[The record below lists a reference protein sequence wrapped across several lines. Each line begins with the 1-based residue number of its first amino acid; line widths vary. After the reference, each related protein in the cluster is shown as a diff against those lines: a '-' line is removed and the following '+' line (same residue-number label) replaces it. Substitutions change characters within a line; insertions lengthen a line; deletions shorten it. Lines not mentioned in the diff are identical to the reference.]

1 MVSESIRFH
10 LDENIDPDVAKA
22 LRLRGIEVTTTQEM
36 NLLGQPD
43 DVQFDFV
50 CRQQRVLVTHDTD
63 FLRLAIQNNTHWGIA
78 FCQKGTR
85 SIGEII
91 RSLILIYEVFTA
103 SRLYSVT
110 LFSSYF
116 F

>member
-1 MVSESIRFH
+1 VSKQIRFH

-22 LRLRGIEVTTTQEM
+22 LRRRGIDVTTTQEM

-43 DVQFDFV
+43 EVQFDFV
-50 CRQQRVLVTHDTD
+50 CRQKRVIVTHDTD
-63 FLRLAIQNNTHWGIA
+63 FFSLAIQSKDHCGIA

-91 RSLILIYEVFTA
+91 RSLILIYEVFTVEDMK
-103 SRLYSVT
+103 SVVEY
-110 LFSSYF
+110 L
-116 F
+116 